1 MASRAEEKE
10 RRRQERIAQEEAQR
24 NAAARL
30 RRLQLAGGALLGVA
44 AVVAIVLVVA
54 GGGSNSSGAGGP
66 SPTGDASSGVKLP
79 VRKQTDL
86 TKAAAAAG
94 CVLKSFP
101 LYGREHTTSTVHYQT
116 NPPTSGNHNPN
127 PADDGYYP
135 NGAPPPERYV
145 HSLEHGRIETQWKP
159 GTPKRVVDTLVALF
173 NEPLKGK
180 SGYHELLFENNTGMP
195 FQVAVASWQ
204 HYLGCPKWNANVID
218 AIRDYRETYV
228 DKGPEF
234 IP

>member
-10 RRRQERIAQEEAQR
+10 RRRQERIAQEEAER
-24 NAAARL
+24 RSNART

-44 AVVAIVLVVA
+44 AVVAIVLVIS
-54 GGGSNSSGAGGP
+54 GGGSNSSTAGGP
-66 SPTGDASSGVKLP
+66 SPSDTASSGVKLP
-79 VRKQTDL
+79 VPKDTNL
-86 TKAAAAAG
+86 ASAAKAAG
-94 CVLKSFP
+94 CVIKSFP
-101 LYGREHTTSTVHYQT
+101 LYGRDHTTSTVNYKT

-135 NGAPPPERYV
+135 NGAPPKERFV
-145 HSLEHGRIETQWKP
+145 HSLEHGRIEMQWKP
-159 GTPKRVVDTLVALF
+159 GAPKNVVDTLVAIF

-180 SGYHELLFENNTGMP
+180 AGYHQLLFQNNTGMP
-195 FQVAVASWQ
+195 FEVAVSSWQ
-204 HYLGCPKWNANVID
+204 HYLGCPSWNQNVID

>member
-10 RRRQERIAQEEAQR
+10 RRRQERLAQEEADR
-24 NAAARL
+24 RSGART

-44 AVVAIVLVVA
+44 AVVAVVVA
-54 GGGSNSSGAGGP
+54 VSAGGNGSSGGGP
-66 SPTGDASSGVKLP
+66 SPSDASGSSVKLP
-79 VRKQTDL
+79 VRQETDL
-86 TKAAAAAG
+86 TAAAKAAG
-94 CVLKSFP
+94 CVVKSFP
-101 LYGREHTTSTVHYQT
+101 LYGRDHTTAKVKYKT

-127 PADDGYYP
+127 PAEDGFYP

-145 HSLEHGRIETQWKP
+145 HSLEHGRIELQWKP
-159 GTPKRVVDTLVALF
+159 GAPKNVVDTLQAIF

-180 SGYHELLFENNTGMP
+180 SGYHQLLFENNTGMP
-195 FQVAVASWQ
+195 YEVAVASWQ
-204 HYLGCPKWNANVID
+204 HFLGCPTWNEKVID
-218 AIRDYRETYV
+218 AIRSYREQYV

>member
-10 RRRQERIAQEEAQR
+10 RRRQERLALEESER
-24 NAAARL
+24 KAAART

-44 AVVAIVLVVA
+44 AVVAVVIA
-54 GGGSNSSGAGGP
+54 VTSGGSDSSGSGP
-66 SPTGDASSGVKLP
+66 SPSDSPSSSVKLP
-79 VRKQTDL
+79 VRKETDL
-86 TKAAAAAG
+86 TKAAKAAG
-94 CVLKSFP
+94 CVVKSFP
-101 LYGREHTTSTVHYQT
+101 LEGREHTTSKVTYKT

-127 PADDGYYP
+127 PSEDGYYP
-135 NGAPPPERYV
+135 NGAPPKERNV
-145 HSLEHGRIETQWKP
+145 HALEHGRLEIQWKP
-159 GTPKRVVDTLVALF
+159 GTPQNVIATLEAIF

-180 SGYHELLFENNTGMP
+180 AGYHQLLFENNTGMP

-204 HYLGCPKWNANVID
+204 HYLGCPTWNENVVD
-218 AIRDYRETYV
+218 AIRSYREQYV